1 MKKFIPLSYKKEKHK
16 IMGKRSKKKKKHN
29 RTVLKINKPKKMKK
43 GALTSEEMMRLCDSI
58 TICTNQARVVSYSY
72 SY

>member
-1 MKKFIPLSYKKEKHK
+1 
-16 IMGKRSKKKKKHN
+16 MGKKKKRKKHN
-29 RTVLKINKPKKMKK
+29 RTVLKVNKPKKMKK

-72 SY
+72 